1 MSASPHIGIV
11 DDDPALLKA
20 LGRLLRS
27 QKLRTT
33 AYASAEAFLANFES
47 ADLDCVILDV
57 SMPGMSG
64 LALQEQIHRRRP
76 RLPLLF
82 LSGQGSIPMSVQ
94 AMKSGAVD
102 FLTKPVDQAELKTA
116 LNRALALGAEANQ
129 EAREITELRDRFGR
143 LSGRELEVLRHVIA
157 GKPNKAIATDLGV
170 SEQTIKV
177 HRMRVTQKT
186 EVNSVA
192 ALVRAA
198 DRLGITAID

>member
-1 MSASPHIGIV
+1 MNDTPHIGIV

-27 QKLRTT
+27 RKLRTT
-33 AYASAEAFLANFES
+33 GYDSAEAFLADFES
-47 ADLDCVILDV
+47 VDLDCVILDV

-82 LSGQGSIPMSVQ
+82 LTGQGTIPMSVQ

-102 FLTKPVDQAELKTA
+102 FLTKPVDQAELQTA
-116 LNRALALGAEANQ
+116 LERALAEGLQANRD
-129 EAREITELRDRFGR
+129 ARELTELRAHFGR
-143 LSGRELEVLRHVIA
+143 LSERELEVLRHVIA
-157 GKPNKAIATDLGV
+157 GKPNKAIAAELGV

-186 EVNSVA
+186 GVNSVV

>member
-1 MSASPHIGIV
+1 MTEPPHIGIV

-33 AYASAEAFLANFES
+33 SYASAEAFLADFENV
-47 ADLDCVILDV
+47 DLDCIILDV

-64 LALQEQIHRRRP
+64 LALQEQIHARRP

-82 LSGQGSIPMSVQ
+82 LTGQGTIPMSVQ
-94 AMKSGAVD
+94 AVKAGAVD
-102 FLTKPVDQAELKTA
+102 FLTKPVDQAELMTA
-116 LNRALALGAEANQ
+116 LERALTEGAQANRDAQ
-129 EAREITELRDRFGR
+129 ELTELRDRFGR
-143 LSGRELEVLRHVIA
+143 LSARELEVLRHVIA
-157 GKPNKAIATDLGV
+157 GKPNKAIAAELGV

-186 EVNSVA
+186 GVNSVV

-198 DRLGITAID
+198 DRLGIKAID